1 MFAILM
7 DDQNIVQ
14 VFEKYSVPQALEV
27 KHHFTS
33 IFQELKLPSAELVA
47 QMEAEGLSVNDL
59 DSEPVR
65 RTTASNDLPGSVI
78 RSNLYRMFLS
88 RQELLVAI
96 EGLSFSQRLAVRD
109 NIEQLASHLKLPSPE
124 LMKRMA
130 AEGIDLPGIL
140 PAAEAKPGPLELL
153 KRKGDILLQP
163 QASSDDHRSSPQ
175 SKKSLEDKKQGV
187 SQHEPEDKAQIIRNK
202 LSTVLSMQIEEVS
215 NETSEVV
222 GSLPKNVAEFS
233 AGDNKKD
240 KVLAIKNRLNALSLE
255 QTSEKKQIV
264 MEHELEIEGSAAKK
278 FLLSM
283 MKT

>member
-7 DDQNIVQ
+7 DDQNIAQ
-14 VFEKYSVPQALEV
+14 VFEKYTVPQALEV

-47 QMEAEGLSVNDL
+47 QMEAEGLSVSDL

-65 RTTASNDLPGSVI
+65 RSTTSSDLPGSVI

-109 NIEQLASHLKLPSPE
+109 NIEHVASHLKLPSPY

-140 PAAEAKPGPLELL
+140 PAEEAKPEHVELV
-153 KRKGDILLQP
+153 KGQDDSLLQ
-163 QASSDDHRSSPQ
+163 QQSSSDDYRVLPESD
-175 SKKSLEDKKQGV
+175 KSLEDKKQGMV
-187 SQHEPEDKAQIIRNK
+187 QHNPEDKAQAIRTK
-202 LSTVLSMQIEEVS
+202 LSAALSMQIDEVS
-215 NETSEVV
+215 DNTSEVAS
-222 GSLPKNVAEFS
+222 SLPRNVAEFS
-233 AGDNKKD
+233 AGDSKKD
-240 KVLAIKNRLNALSLE
+240 KVLAIKNRLNAISA
-255 QTSEKKQIV
+255 QPNTEKKQ
-264 MEHELEIEGSAAKK
+264 MAMDHELEIEGSAAKK
-278 FLLSM
+278 FLLNM
-283 MKT
+283 IKT